1 MDTLSTLVNRLKNAA
16 SAARAGLVVIP
27 YSALSE
33 AALQALRRAG
43 FVESVLVQGEGVERT
58 LSVTLARE
66 NGTPRLSAIARVS
79 KPGRRLYREATEV
92 KRVRRGAGALIVSTS
107 KGVFTDTDARKEG
120 VGGEPLFVAW

>member
-79 KPGRRLYREATEV
+79 KPGRRLYRAATEV

-107 KGVFTDTDARKEG
+107 KGVFTDTEARKEG